1 LARVF
6 NFKLGCFVVMDA
18 INDLEAKEVGR
29 YLGGTCGLYSKCFT
43 IVVYNHKGTV
53 QFSAYLMIVIYAVS

>member
-1 LARVF
+1 
-6 NFKLGCFVVMDA
+6 MDA

-43 IVVYNHKGTV
+43 IVIYNHKGAL
-53 QFSAYLMIVIYAVS
+53 QFSAYLIIVIYAVS